1 MLRDDAVLAVS
12 ILENLA
18 KVSRFDLIIMCL
30 SPMHKSGMP
39 KLATLHTSFVF
50 LYLAQLFLLLVR
62 VIFPH
67 MAFP

>member
-1 MLRDDAVLAVS
+1 MLLPIINSYFVLRDDAVLAVS

-39 KLATLHTSFVF
+39 ELAD
-50 LYLAQLFLLLVR
+50 LASIVC
-62 VIFPH
+62 FPLSC
-67 MAFP
+67 AAISCCQ

>member
-1 MLRDDAVLAVS
+1 MIRDDAVLAVN

-39 KLATLHTSFVF
+39 ELVTLHPLSVF
-50 LYLAQLFLLLVR
+50 PYHAQLFLIVGK
-62 VIFPH
+62 VTVPQFI
-67 MAFP
+67 

>member
-1 MLRDDAVLAVS
+1 MLRDDAVLAVN

-39 KLATLHTSFVF
+39 ELATLHTSSVF
-50 LYLAQLFLLLVR
+50 PYLAQLFLMCCR

-67 MAFP
+67 LAFP